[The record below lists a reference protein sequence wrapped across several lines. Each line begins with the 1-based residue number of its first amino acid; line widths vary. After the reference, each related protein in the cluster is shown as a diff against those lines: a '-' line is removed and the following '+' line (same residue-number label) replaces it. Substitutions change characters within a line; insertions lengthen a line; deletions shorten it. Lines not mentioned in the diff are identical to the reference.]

1 MVLQEAGAL
10 ALPIITTKIPG
21 ASEVFA
27 DGESVRLVEARNKA
41 QLKAAMLELIDNR
54 QWAAQLGQQA
64 YLRTKERYARPI
76 MLENQRQDY
85 LDILG
90 Q

>member
-41 QLKAAMLELIDNR
+41 QLKDAMLELIDNR
-54 QWAAQLGQQA
+54 QWAEKLGQQA
-64 YLRTKERYARPI
+64 YVRTKERYARPI